1 MLELTLAALVMLEQ
15 ASAIIWK
22 NDGTVE
28 ITTSFVATD
37 PRDPFPQGTVLLLTK
52 AKDACGEKG
61 SPVPVGEPVVVGIT
75 IAEGKP
81 QVAMSGTYACR
92 KG

>member
-1 MLELTLAALVMLEQ
+1 MLGLTFAALAMLEQ
-15 ASAIIWK
+15 ASAISWK
-22 NDGTVE
+22 NDETVE

-37 PRDPFPQGTVLLLTK
+37 PRNPFPQGTVLLLAK
-52 AKDACGEKG
+52 AKEACGDKG
-61 SPVPVGEPVVVGIT
+61 APVPVGEPVVVGIT

-92 KG
+92 QG

>member
-1 MLELTLAALVMLEQ
+1 MLGLTLAALVMLEQ

-22 NDGTVE
+22 NDGRVE

-37 PRDPFPQGTVLLLTK
+37 PRNPFPQGTIVLLTM
-52 AKDACGEKG
+52 AKEACGDKG
-61 SPVPVGEPVVVGIT
+61 APVPVSEPVVVGLT

-92 KG
+92 QG

>member
-1 MLELTLAALVMLEQ
+1 MLGFAFAALAMLEQ

-28 ITTSFVATD
+28 ITTTFVATE
-37 PRDPFPQGTVLLLTK
+37 PRNPFPQGTALLLTM
-52 AKDACGEKG
+52 AKEACGEKG
-61 SPVPVGEPVVVGIT
+61 APVPVSEPVVVGLT

-81 QVAMSGTYACR
+81 KVAMSGTYACR
-92 KG
+92 QG